1 MATDGKMEALHSV
14 PIFSDLKPDDLRK
27 VQQLADEVDLPA
39 GQVLMRQGE
48 TGSQMFIILD
58 GEARVERD
66 GREIAMAGFGDV
78 LGEMSIV
85 AEEPR
90 VATATLTKPSHLFV
104 IAHREF
110 HALMDDHPSV
120 RDCVLQGVARRLRE
134 LEPEKP

>member
-1 MATDGKMEALHSV
+1 MATDGKMEALRSV
-14 PIFSDLKPDDLRK
+14 PIFSDLKPDDLRR
-27 VQQLADEVDLPA
+27 VEQLADEVDLPA

-48 TGSQMFIILD
+48 TGSQMFIILE

-66 GREIAMAGFGDV
+66 GREIAVAGHGDV

-90 VATATLTKPSHLFV
+90 VATATLTKPSRLFV

-110 HALMDDHPSV
+110 HTLLDDHPSV
-120 RDCVLQGVARRLRE
+120 RDCVLRVVARRVRE

>member
-48 TGSQMFIILD
+48 TGSQMFIILE

-104 IAHREF
+104 IAHLEF